1 MQPVFLLDEGS
12 HIGKRMMKWKGSVF
26 GLDRIFIR
34 EMKNWSHISW
44 NLLVSAEMYIIVKAI
59 KGIRGERMKKNLLMI
74 IMAMVMCFSFA
85 ACGGGGNDEKDDG
98 IDPNAT
104 ITKEQYQQLRE
115 DNWSEMTPKE
125 MEQYLGVKYVENKET
140 EDWGEGYLVVDFPG
154 PDEDSFLR
162 VLFKDKEGNGKMTPS
177 SMSPS
182 GQLMGD

>member
-1 MQPVFLLDEGS
+1 
-12 HIGKRMMKWKGSVF
+12 MKWKGSVF

-44 NLLVSAEMYIIVKAI
+44 NLLVS
-59 KGIRGERMKKNLLMI
+59 
-74 IMAMVMCFSFA
+74 
-85 ACGGGGNDEKDDG
+85 
-98 IDPNAT
+98 
-104 ITKEQYQQLRE
+104 KEQYQQLSE
-115 DNWSEMTPKE
+115 DNWSEMTPEE
-125 MEQYLGVKYVENKET
+125 MEQYLGVKYVENKEST

-154 PDEDSFLR
+154 PDEDSCLR

>member
-1 MQPVFLLDEGS
+1 
-12 HIGKRMMKWKGSVF
+12 MKWKGSVF
-26 GLDRIFIR
+26 GLDCIFIR

-104 ITKEQYQQLRE
+104 MTKEQYQQLSE
-115 DNWSEMTPKE
+115 DNWSEMTPEE
-125 MEQYLGVKYVENKET
+125 MEQYLGVKYVENKEST

-177 SMSPS
+177 SMSSS
-182 GQLMGD
+182 GQLMSD